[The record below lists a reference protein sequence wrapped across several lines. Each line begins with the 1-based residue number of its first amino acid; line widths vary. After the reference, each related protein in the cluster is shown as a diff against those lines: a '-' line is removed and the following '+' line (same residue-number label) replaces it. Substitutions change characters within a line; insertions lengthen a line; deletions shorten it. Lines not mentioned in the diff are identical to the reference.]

1 MKELEMSIRDK
12 KNEEI
17 AVIQQEN
24 EELKEVLSAVQ
35 VDLETKTEVRSCH
48 ILVQVVLNFWMSYV

>member
-48 ILVQVVLNFWMSYV
+48 ILVQVVLNF